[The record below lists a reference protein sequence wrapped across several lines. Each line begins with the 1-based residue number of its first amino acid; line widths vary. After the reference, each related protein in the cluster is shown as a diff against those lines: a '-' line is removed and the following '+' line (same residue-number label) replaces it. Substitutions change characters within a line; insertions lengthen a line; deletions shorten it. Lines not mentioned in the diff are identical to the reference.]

1 MRGDQAAHRGL
12 LPDLD
17 FTQKMCGVVY
27 INDGGPKGGG
37 GVCFASVDCSL
48 PTYGNSLLTI
58 YYRTTCSFW
67 QLAQNCYI
75 HHIFSLIANV

>member
-37 GVCFASVDCSL
+37 WCLFCQCRL
-48 PTYGNSLLTI
+48 
-58 YYRTTCSFW
+58 F
-67 QLAQNCYI
+67 
-75 HHIFSLIANV
+75 IANLWQ